1 MAAKAAA
8 GRYVP
13 APGPDAPRDAA
24 VAKIRYALATAVYRA
39 NRDGT
44 EHARGR
50 RFAEAFAY
58 GQALQAVVASLDG
71 PDATAK
77 PEGELELP
85 GGARREAWDW
95 LRLDAARLLGKDWL
109 A

>member
-1 MAAKAAA
+1 MAARPADEYQ
-8 GRYVP
+8 R
-13 APGPDAPRDAA
+13 APGPDGPRDAA
-24 VAKIRYALATAVYRA
+24 IAKIRYALATAVYRA

-44 EHARGR
+44 ASAQGR

-58 GQALQAVVASLDG
+58 AQSLQAVVASLDG

-77 PEGELELP
+77 PEHELELP
-85 GGARREAWDW
+85 GGARKEAWDW
-95 LRLDAARLLGKDWL
+95 LKLDAVRLLGKGWL